1 MQEYKHG
8 GFMENPIETVY
19 CSPEVFAEVIAKLD
33 PFQSPANEQDYALA
47 GYETEFDRL
56 TR

>member
-1 MQEYKHG
+1 
-8 GFMENPIETVY
+8 MENTLKLETVY
-19 CSPEVFAEVIAKLD
+19 CSPEVFHAVIAALD
-33 PFQSPANEQDYALA
+33 PFARDHESDYGQA